1 MLTERT
7 NLYRVVAQTLQWIH
21 GLTSMEYNIRHIRV
35 ARVKNN
41 EETHHSFEVI
51 TNDIRLGRIKHPM
64 GLVIERIHIAM
75 TGVLA
80 DVPDWE
86 EFEVGTKG
94 IAVLEIEDMYPLFLR
109 ADNGGFSNVSVQT
122 KFHLFDG
129 GEESIARHFI
139 YLNNMIYQI
148 R

>member
-21 GLTSMEYNIRHIRV
+21 GLTSMKYDISSSRIAEVTPHDGV
-35 ARVKNN
+35 
-41 EETHHSFEVI
+41 THYSFEVV
-51 TNDIRLGRIKHPM
+51 TNGIRLGRIKHPM
-64 GLVIERIHIAM
+64 GLIVEEIHIAL
-75 TGVLA
+75 TGVITDL
-80 DVPDWE
+80 PKRIT
-86 EFEVGTKG
+86 FEKDIV
-94 IAVLEIEDMYPLFLR
+94 EIEINDMVQLFLR

-122 KFHLFDG
+122 KFKLFDG